1 MRQVAVFFAIALA
14 GAGLDLLTKHL
25 AFLHTRDFYEITV
38 IDGFFAVGHTTNPG
52 VVFGKFG
59 AAPLLWLVVS
69 VVAVPAIIAIFLAGK
84 RPKGWIQTIS
94 LAMILAGTVG
104 NMVDRIALGA
114 VRDFIKFYLRTASG
128 PDRVWPLFNLAD
140 SFICVGVFLLSVEM
154 VFFEEKKAPRPTR
167 DSAAASPPTVPAP
180 APPTAPAP

>member
-1 MRQVAVFFAIALA
+1 MRQAALFFVIAVA

-38 IDGFFAVGHTTNPG
+38 LDGFFAIGHTTNKG

-59 AAPLLWLVVS
+59 EAPVLWLVVS
-69 VVAVPAIIAIFLAGK
+69 VAAVPAIIAIFFAGK

-94 LAMILAGTVG
+94 LAMILAGTLG
-104 NMVDRIALGA
+104 NMVDRVALGA
-114 VRDFIKFYLRTASG
+114 VRDFIKFYLRSESG

-140 SFICVGVFLLSVEM
+140 AFICVGVFLLSVEM
-154 VFFEEKKAPRPTR
+154 MFFEEKKAPRPAR
-167 DSAAASPPTVPAP
+167 DPSAPAPATLPAP
-180 APPTAPAP
+180 APPSAPAP